1 MYEQPVRQVMA
12 GAELLTAPP
21 QTTVAEAARM
31 MALRKTGAMV
41 VVDGDRVVGIFT
53 ERDVVFRVVAM
64 GRDVETT
71 QVADAMTR
79 SPVTIAPEKP
89 FGVALAMMHKHG
101 FRHLPLVDGERPI
114 GIVSA
119 RLALDPDMEDF
130 VAESRR
136 RARFSQE

>member
-12 GAELLTAPP
+12 GSELLAAPP
-21 QTTVAEAARM
+21 QTTVAEAAQL

-41 VVDGDRVVGIFT
+41 VVEDGRLVGIFT
-53 ERDVVFRVVAM
+53 ERDAVFRVIARGLDVRTTSVAE
-64 GRDVETT
+64 V
-71 QVADAMTR
+71 MTR

-89 FGVALAMMHKHG
+89 FGMALAIMHKNG
-101 FRHLPLVDGERPI
+101 FRHLPVVEGERPI

-130 VAESRR
+130 VAEARR
-136 RARFSQE
+136 RARFQRE

>member
-101 FRHLPLVDGERPI
+101 FRHLPVVDGERPI